1 MNRYRNIPGLRTTS
15 KATATTLCQKC
26 LKRGHYSYECK
37 ASAQE
42 RPYTSRPSRT
52 QQLANPKLVPELMS
66 DVPND
71 LLRTKGVADEQLA
84 LKERERGRN
93 REGSDYDRDHD
104 DATHRRP
111 EKRVRSV
118 SPAYSADSVSTI
130 STDRSWSRSPPR
142 KRDIP
147 SSARSRE
154 CKRMIS
160 RSVSPDSHL
169 SSSSAGGK
177 ATTSRGK
184 EGNTRR
190 GKRSQSPVERGR
202 YGSDRRGSWR
212 NRSRSLSMDRSS
224 IAKHRRSL
232 TPRALDRNSR
242 YPDRGR
248 ARHPRSSERARS
260 MSRSPSRARGHEPP
274 YDRGRGVPEN
284 PPPRKERSLSPFS
297 KRLALTQAMNMINR

>member
-1 MNRYRNIPGLRTTS
+1 MTSVDRTT
-15 KATATTLCQKC
+15 
-26 LKRGHYSYECK
+26 RHYSYECK

-93 REGSDYDRDHD
+93 REDSDYDRDHD

-118 SPAYSADSVSTI
+118 SPAYSAYSVSTI

-154 CKRMIS
+154 R
-160 RSVSPDSHL
+160 
-169 SSSSAGGK
+169 
-177 ATTSRGK
+177 
-184 EGNTRR
+184 NTRR

-274 YDRGRGVPEN
+274 YDRARGVPKN